1 MTATQPHEAHPAGVP
16 DVALDRLG
24 MAASL
29 TGAIDPLS
37 LVGSLARA
45 LGRHTAH
52 PLGAVPALTAFW
64 TGMGRAGLAS
74 AGRAVG
80 MTVDGPVAPGAKD
93 RRFADPAWSQNAA
106 FYALQQAYLLGRD
119 LLLALVADAGMG
131 DSATAKARFG
141 ADLVADAVA
150 PTNFLPTNPAALRRA
165 AETGGLSLVRGGRRW
180 LDDMVS
186 NGGWPSQVD
195 KTPFELGRNMAAT
208 PGQVVYRNDLIEL
221 VQYAPMT
228 ESCHQVPLLMCPPWI
243 NKYYILDIAPGK
255 SLAEWSVAHGLTT
268 FAISY
273 RNPDESMRDI
283 GFDDYLLQGPRA
295 ALDVVRQI
303 TGSSTVNT
311 LSVCLGG
318 TLTTALLAY
327 LDATGDH
334 GLINSST
341 TLNCLVDHAG
351 AGTLSAVFTDEAA
364 VSAIERKMAG
374 KGYLEAQ
381 DMARTFDL
389 LRANDLLFAY
399 VVSGWLMGEA
409 PPAFDLLAWNAD
421 STRMPAKMHSFF
433 LRQCWIDN
441 ALAQDRMV
449 LAGERLN
456 VTGIDVDSYIVA
468 AIDDH
473 IVPWRSS
480 YKTTQLLKGECR
492 FVLSS
497 SGHIA
502 GIVNP
507 PNPKSR
513 LWTNT
518 GLVADPDEWL
528 TGATEH
534 RETWWNDWTPWIID
548 RSGPLVVPPAMGSDA
563 HPPLVAAPGTYVRG

>member
-1 MTATQPHEAHPAGVP
+1 MTATQPHEPQPAGVS
-16 DVALDRLG
+16 DAALDRLG
-24 MAASL
+24 TAVSL
-29 TGAIDPLS
+29 SGAIDPLS

-45 LGRHTAH
+45 LGRHGTH
-52 PLGAVPALTAFW
+52 PVGALPALTRYA
-64 TGMGRAGLAS
+64 TGLTRAGLAA
-74 AGRAVG
+74 AGRAMG
-80 MTVDGPVAPGAKD
+80 MDLDGPVAPGPKD
-93 RRFADPAWSQNAA
+93 RRFADPTWSQNAA

-119 LLLALVADAGMG
+119 LLLALVDDAGMG

-141 ADLVADAVA
+141 ADLVADAAA

-165 AETGGLSLVRGGRRW
+165 AETGGLSLARGGRRW
-180 LDDMVS
+180 LDDLVS

-195 KTPFELGRNMAAT
+195 KTSFELGRNMAST

-221 VQYAPMT
+221 IQYAPAT
-228 ESCHQVPLLMCPPWI
+228 ERCHQIPLLMCPPWI

-273 RNPDESMRDI
+273 RNPDESMRDV
-283 GFDDYLLQGPRA
+283 GFDDYLLHGPRA
-295 ALDVVRQI
+295 ALDAVREI
-303 TGSSTVNT
+303 TGSPTVNT

-389 LRANDLLFAY
+389 LRANDLVFAY

-421 STRMPAKMHSFF
+421 STRMPAKMHAFF

-441 ALAQDRMV
+441 ALAQDKMV

-468 AIDDH
+468 AIEDH

-507 PNPKSR
+507 PNPKAR

-518 GLVADPDEWL
+518 DLVADPDRWL
-528 TGATEH
+528 AGATEH
-534 RETWWNDWTPWIID
+534 RETWWNDWTPWITE
-548 RSGPLVVPPAMGSDA
+548 RSGALADPPQMGSAA
-563 HPPLVAAPGTYVRG
+563 HPPIVAAPGTYVRG